1 MLKHTLSTGV
11 AVLVL
16 MCGPAA
22 GQEAVGSLAERLP
35 ADKAVFYAEVD
46 VKACLEE
53 AQRALRFVDP
63 DVGGKVAHQFG
74 ELYGLLKEAA
84 ANYEFRP
91 RLLEDIADVTLYVVC
106 IPMDEPEVVTDT
118 YMVPTYDF
126 DEETGQMIVGEPREH
141 TVTETRNYTT
151 SLILRTA
158 GEELALDFVAEFRA
172 MIDRM
177 AEKYPEREDV
187 RRREIEVE
195 AGELIGDESGDW
207 TVGRVGECVICS
219 NGNPGE
225 LWRAIMAPP
234 ERTVSESAL
243 YRRFVAAERRPQAF
257 LIVNLR
263 TLLQRAEEV
272 YKEEMEEAA
281 RDLAGQEGEGPA
293 EDWEIEAARAS
304 YQAFL
309 VFKRLLSFDQ
319 CEQAGASWFLRATDE
334 AMSAEGKGAFLHGEP
349 ISAALTE
356 LLDGSGTFELPR
368 LGQQE
373 AACVMFRVGFR
384 RLYDEVI
391 DALRAVNPQVA
402 VQFEATMQMT
412 QMIVGVDFLEM
423 LSMLAGDAYVFVDV
437 EVKEREVLTDMEQNE
452 ETGEWERVWETRVGP
467 VAEVRTLW
475 GLQDPQAARNTLD
488 ALFTAL
494 SGNPQFAQFVKKR
507 TYQET
512 DVYCLGLE
520 PGEQDR
526 YEAGSMSAAM
536 AIVDR
541 CLSIGGWEH
550 VTATIRQTRAD
561 GAHVD
566 QELQSI
572 VGQHGDANFLV
583 VVPAAFQQKLREM
596 EDEQV
601 EEGVAGLEFLM
612 DQLDSFELDLPDPEL
627 AGRIRHALRELILG
641 IDQLQDRMKAITP
654 QTSVISGTHRE
665 QCYEVEWSPELHR

>member
-1 MLKHTLSTGV
+1 MFKHTLSTAI
-11 AVLVL
+11 AVLVVT
-16 MCGPAA
+16 CGPAA
-22 GQEAVGSLAERLP
+22 GQEVVGSLADRLP
-35 ADKAVFYAEVD
+35 ADGAVFYAEVD

-53 AQRALRFVDP
+53 ARRALRFIDP

-74 ELYGLLKEAA
+74 ELYGLLREAA
-84 ANYEFRP
+84 GNYEFRP
-91 RLLEDIADVTLYVVC
+91 RLFEDIADVTLYVVC
-106 IPMDEPEVVTDT
+106 IPKDEPEVVTHT
-118 YMVPTYDF
+118 YMAPTFEF
-126 DEETGQMIVGEPREH
+126 DEEEGQMIAGEPRER
-141 TVTETRNYTT
+141 TMTETKNYTT
-151 SLILRTA
+151 SLVLRTA
-158 GEELALDFVAEFRA
+158 GEEVAVDFVAEFRA

-177 AEKYPEREDV
+177 AEQYPEREDV

-207 TVGRVGECVICS
+207 TVGRLGECVICS
-219 NGNPGE
+219 TGNPRE

-243 YRRFVAAERRPQAF
+243 YRRFVGAERRPQGF

-263 TLLQRAEEV
+263 TLLQRAEEG
-272 YKEEMEEAA
+272 YKEEIEEAE
-281 RDLAGQEGEGPA
+281 RDLAGQEAEGPA
-293 EDWEIEAARAS
+293 EDREVEAARAS
-304 YQAFL
+304 YQTFL

-319 CEQAGASWFLRATDE
+319 CQQAGASWFIRATDE
-334 AMSAEGKGAFLHGEP
+334 AMSAEGKGLFLHGEP

-356 LLDGSGTFELPR
+356 LLDGSGSFQLPR

-373 AACVMFRVGFR
+373 AACVMFRVGLR

-391 DALRAVNPQVA
+391 YAVTAVNPKA
-402 VQFEATMQMT
+402 GAQFAAAMQMS
-412 QMIVGVDFLEM
+412 QMMVGVDFLEM
-423 LSMLAGDAYVFVDV
+423 LSMLAGDAYVFVDF
-437 EVKEREVLTDMEQNE
+437 EVKEREVVTDVDYDE
-452 ETGEWERVWETRVGP
+452 ETGELERVTEKRVGP

-475 GLQDPQAARNTLD
+475 GLQDPQAARNMLD
-488 ALFTAL
+488 ATFMAL
-494 SGNPQFAQFVKKR
+494 SGNPQFAQLVKKR

-512 DVYCLGLE
+512 DVYCVGME

-541 CLSIGGWEH
+541 CLSVGGWEH

-572 VGQHGDANFLV
+572 VGRHGDANLLV
-583 VVPAAFQQKLREM
+583 VIPAAFQQKLRDM
-596 EDEQV
+596 EDERAG
-601 EEGVAGLEFLM
+601 EGVLGLGFTM
-612 DQLDSFELDLPDPEL
+612 NDLDSLELDLPDPEL
-627 AGRIRHALRELILG
+627 AGRMRHALKELVLG
-641 IDQLQDRMKAITP
+641 LEELQDRANAIVP

-665 QCYEVEWSPELHR
+665 QCYEVEWSSELRR